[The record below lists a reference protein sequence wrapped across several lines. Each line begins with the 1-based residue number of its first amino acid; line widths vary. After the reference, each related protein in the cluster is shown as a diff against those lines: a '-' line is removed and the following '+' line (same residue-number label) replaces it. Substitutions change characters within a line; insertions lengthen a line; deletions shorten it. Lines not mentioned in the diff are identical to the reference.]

1 MGEKVYSY
9 LAGLGRQ
16 GADEIGVN
24 MKKIIWLGV
33 ILSLMFLMTDLMHEP
48 LFAAWGRKEKKLTPE
63 ELQREAE
70 LKEKFKARDE
80 LTQKDWVIYVLPLSP
95 KSLKTRATDVLTFQ
109 EGKFVSKNL
118 SAQGYPSSSY
128 TLTTQEDGTV
138 IWETTQNNP
147 KLGLASWRGELKGN
161 LMQGV
166 LSVLSAQGEVED
178 FSFTSVTP

>member
-1 MGEKVYSY
+1 
-9 LAGLGRQ
+9 
-16 GADEIGVN
+16 
-24 MKKIIWLGV
+24 MKKNIFLIV
-33 ILSLMFLMTDLMHEP
+33 ILILLFLGMSLIGEP
-48 LFAAWGRKEKKLTPE
+48 AFAAWGRKEKKLTPE
-63 ELQREAE
+63 ELQRETE
-70 LKEKFKARDE
+70 LKEKFRLRDE
-80 LTQKDWVIYVLPLSP
+80 LTQKDWVIYVAPLSP

-138 IWETTQNNP
+138 IWEATQNNP

-166 LSVLSAQGEVED
+166 LSILSAQGEVED
-178 FSFTSVTP
+178 FSFTSVAP